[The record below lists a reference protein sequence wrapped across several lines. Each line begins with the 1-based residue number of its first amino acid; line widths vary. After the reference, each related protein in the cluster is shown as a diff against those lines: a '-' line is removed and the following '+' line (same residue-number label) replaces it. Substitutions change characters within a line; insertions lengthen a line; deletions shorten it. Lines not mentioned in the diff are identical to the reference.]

1 MDSLEQIKDHYKS
14 LENRVRLFIMVHSD
28 IEYVQGSSE
37 CVEGGA
43 FTWATLSPDSQ
54 LIQSELYHEYMSL
67 IKRARKHLELA
78 GSAYL
83 DTFDESCAEVKAYI
97 LQENLLWGSSLQD
110 VFIGVKKE
118 LDLQRGLVAQPILI

>member
-1 MDSLEQIKDHYKS
+1 MDSLEQIKEHYKS

-43 FTWATLSPDSQ
+43 FTWAALSPDSQ

-78 GSAYL
+78 GSSYL
-83 DTFDESCAEVKAYI
+83 DIFDESCAEVKAYI

-118 LDLQRGLVAQPILI
+118 LDLQRGLIAQPILI

>member
-1 MDSLEQIKDHYKS
+1 MDSLEQIKEHYKS

-43 FTWATLSPDSQ
+43 FTWAALSRDSK

-78 GSAYL
+78 GSSYL

-118 LDLQRGLVAQPILI
+118 LDLQRGLIAQPILI